1 MPNSVILWT
10 VALQTSPSF
19 TVSRSLLKFMSIES
33 MMLSSHLVLCL
44 LSLLLLTSA
53 FPTIRVFSNELAVCI
68 RWPKYWRLSFSSSP
82 FNDYSGLISF
92 RLLICSPCCPK
103 DSQESSPAPQFK
115 SINSSV
121 FSLLY
126 GATVISVH
134 EYWKSYSSDY
144 VDIC

>member
-1 MPNSVILWT
+1 MSHSLLPHG
-10 VALQTSPSF
+10 LQHASLPCPSL
-19 TVSRSLLKFMSIES
+19 SLSLLKLMSIYS
-33 MMLSSHLVLCL
+33 MIPSNHLILCH
-44 LSLLLLTSA
+44 LLLFLPSI
-53 FPTIRVFSNELAVCI
+53 FPSLRVFSNELALHI
-68 RWPKYWRLSFSSSP
+68 RWPKFWSFRFNISPSSE
-82 FNDYSGLISF
+82 YSGLISF